1 MRSAVEGFGKGM
13 KLILIGYRG
22 TGKTTISDMLSE
34 RLRMPVVHM
43 DECWKTV
50 LQNGLLPLWKHGWEE
65 FRNEESLLIDEL
77 AVADNIIIDT
87 GGGVVVRKRNIDLLK
102 PDSFMV
108 WLKAAPESIAF
119 YIGRD
124 VNRPSLTGTKSNV
137 EEIIEVLT
145 ERTPL
150 YESAAD
156 FQIRT
161 DLAPLEECVEQII
174 KEWKKYNETME
185 TI

>member
-1 MRSAVEGFGKGM
+1 M

-43 DECWKTV
+43 DEV
-50 LQNGLLPLWKHGWEE
+50 LEDRFAERIASFVEKHGWEE

>member
-1 MRSAVEGFGKGM
+1 M

-43 DECWKTV
+43 DEV
-50 LQNGLLPLWKHGWEE
+50 LEDRFAERIASFVEKHGWEE

-77 AVADNIIIDT
+77 AVADNIITDT

-108 WLKAAPESIAF
+108 WLK
-119 YIGRD
+119 RLR
-124 VNRPSLTGTKSNV
+124 NPSPFISGGMSTV
-137 EEIIEVLT
+137 H
-145 ERTPL
+145 P
-150 YESAAD
+150 
-156 FQIRT
+156 
-161 DLAPLEECVEQII
+161 
-174 KEWKKYNETME
+174 
-185 TI
+185 